1 MSRSF
6 GWTSPTTT
14 TDGNGF
20 ETEVEIQIT
29 VATSLIFFFK
39 TRREDGHG
47 CTSRDRDKKNLPPLY
62 HYIYFFNP
70 PQCLPPN
77 LKHCKTIFENVP
89 LPIP

>member
-29 VATSLIFFFK
+29 VATSLIFFFQDE
-39 TRREDGHG
+39 TERTDLDARPGMR
-47 CTSRDRDKKNLPPLY
+47 S
-62 HYIYFFNP
+62 
-70 PQCLPPN
+70 
-77 LKHCKTIFENVP
+77 
-89 LPIP
+89 